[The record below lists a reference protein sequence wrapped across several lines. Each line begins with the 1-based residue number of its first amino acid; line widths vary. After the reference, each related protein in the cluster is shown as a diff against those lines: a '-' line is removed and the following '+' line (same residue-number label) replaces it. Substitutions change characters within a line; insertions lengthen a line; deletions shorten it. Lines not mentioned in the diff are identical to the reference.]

1 MFPDFTVLMDRNA
14 ITFVD
19 NPYYKQI
26 SFISNFMAVGL
37 FLSASDIELNIVY
50 L

>member
-1 MFPDFTVLMDRNA
+1 MFQVFTVLMDMNA

-19 NPYYKQI
+19 SPYYKQI
-26 SFISNFMAVGL
+26 SFISKFMAVGL
-37 FLSASDIELNIVY
+37 FLSASDMELNIVY